1 MLKRSPGIAPG
12 VRHTQGGTTMNNNK
26 PFKYVPSWQTS
37 APGYLAAK
45 FKKIQREMQ
54 QQKEKAANAP
64 SKEQ

>member
-1 MLKRSPGIAPG
+1 M
-12 VRHTQGGTTMNNNK
+12 TNNK

-45 FKKIQREMQ
+45 FKKIQREIQ
-54 QQKEKAANAP
+54 KQKEANAP